1 MPCASCWGGRDSR
14 SKSMNTRLLVLAFLL
29 PCLAIPAGGEIICAL
44 GSTAASYN
52 PSADERPSS
61 DVMQLARLV
70 NGAFTPM
77 CLPKCPAVALFRNAT
92 APNAML
98 TVASRYGKLVY
109 SPQFFTSVYNSY
121 GESAILAII
130 AHEYGHAMDETTP
143 VAWLKRS
150 WTPELRA
157 DAWAGCALAKMNLSS
172 KAVAEALTAVSKYP
186 SPAHPSWAL
195 RLPAWRLGYTQC
207 GGDGAAGSKR

>member
-1 MPCASCWGGRDSR
+1 MHI
-14 SKSMNTRLLVLAFLL
+14 RLLTSAFLL
-29 PCLAIPAGGEIICAL
+29 ACFALAAAGEIICTL
-44 GSTAASYN
+44 GSTAPSYK

-61 DVMQLARLV
+61 DVMQLAQRV
-70 NGAFTPM
+70 NSAFTPM
-77 CLPKCPAVALFRNAT
+77 CLPKCPAVAIFRNAT

-98 TVASRYGKLVY
+98 TVAGGDAKLVY
-109 SPQFFTSVYNSY
+109 SPQFFTSVYNGY
-121 GESAILAII
+121 GEGAILAII

-172 KAVAEALTAVSKYP
+172 KSLAEALTAVSKYP
-186 SPAHPSWAL
+186 SPAHPSWTL

-207 GGDGAAGSKR
+207 GGDGSKIR